1 MDGDALD
8 ELEQLRNRLDALRS
22 AHEALGAEVELL
34 TAEASTD
41 QLRLARLKKQKL
53 FLKDQIARLENLLMP
68 DLIA

>member
-8 ELEQLRNRLDALRS
+8 ELEQLRNRLDALRA
-22 AHEALGAEVELL
+22 AHEALAAEVDLL